1 LVAGFGKGG
10 LVSVVDMQAAS
21 GEATLLMDAQR
32 IDRVIARLVR
42 QIQEPEDA
50 QSGIVLIGIRRGGE
64 ALARRLAAGVAQT
77 SGAAPGLGF
86 LNVNLYRDDEVTRP
100 LPDSEIDEDLNDK
113 LVVIV
118 DDVLYT
124 GRTVRSAL
132 DAITDLG
139 RPRAIRLAVL
149 IDRGLRELPVRGDY
163 IGRLISTNNRERVE
177 VTLSERSTETD
188 RVVLLGRNQ

>member
-1 LVAGFGKGG
+1 
-10 LVSVVDMQAAS
+10 MH
-21 GEATLLMDAQR
+21 AQR
-32 IDRVIARLVR
+32 VDRVIARLVR

-77 SGAAPGLGF
+77 SGTAPGLGF

-100 LPDSEIDEDLNDK
+100 LPDSEINEDLNDK

-163 IGRLISTNNRERVE
+163 IGHLISTNNRERVE
-177 VTLSERSTETD
+177 VTLSERYAETD
-188 RVVLLGRNQ
+188 QVVLLGRDQ